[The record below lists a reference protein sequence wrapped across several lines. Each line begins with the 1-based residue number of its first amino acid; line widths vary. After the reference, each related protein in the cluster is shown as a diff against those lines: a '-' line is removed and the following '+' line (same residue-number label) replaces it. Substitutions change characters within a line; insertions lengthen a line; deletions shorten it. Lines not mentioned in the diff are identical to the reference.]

1 MKFGSEIV
9 NCKIHRNELFGDGGA
24 TSIKT
29 EQNRLLYRITFH
41 DFMILMQKKKEEEGE
56 LTSEDTMIINERILD
71 IEEEFKN

>member
-29 EQNRLLYRITFH
+29 EQNRLLYRVAFH
-41 DFMILMQKKKEEEGE
+41 DFMILIQNKEEEGE
-56 LTSEDTMIINERILD
+56 LRSEDTMIINERILD